1 MTKVQTFVTPGGEKL
16 AVLPMRDYEAMRD
29 ALEAAEA
36 SAVAAAV
43 SRGET
48 DALTADE
55 VAALIDAASPLA
67 FWRGKR
73 GLTQSE
79 LAKAVGVSQGYIA
92 SLESGARKGDPGL
105 FLRMA
110 KALRVPM
117 EAIVE
122 ESEQGPQD

>member
-36 SAVAAAV
+36 MAVAAAV
-43 SRGET
+43 TRGEL

-55 VAALIDAASPLA
+55 VASLIDAASPLA

-79 LAKAVGVSQGYIA
+79 LGKAVGVSQGYIA